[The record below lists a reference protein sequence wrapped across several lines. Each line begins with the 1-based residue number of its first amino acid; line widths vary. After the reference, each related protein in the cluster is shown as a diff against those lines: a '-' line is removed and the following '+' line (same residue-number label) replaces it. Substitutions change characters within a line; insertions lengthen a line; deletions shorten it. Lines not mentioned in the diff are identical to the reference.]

1 MNSSD
6 VFKCKVTAQIEI
18 HSELVATQQLSNNF
32 PNFSQK
38 FANTLPSLEPRTA

>member
-18 HSELVATQQLSNNF
+18 HSELVAAQQLS
-32 PNFSQK
+32 K
-38 FANTLPSLEPRTA
+38 F